1 MKRMGIRE
9 LKARMSEVVNEVQA
23 GETVEVTRHGEVVAM
38 LVPVRRP
45 VDNDEVRATLVSL
58 DALRAEIG
66 RHVTQPTDAAQL
78 IREMRDGRW

>member
-9 LKARMSEVVNEVQA
+9 SKARMSEVVSQVQA

-38 LVPVRRP
+38 LVPVHRN
-45 VDNDEVRATLVSL
+45 VDNDEVRPALASL
-58 DALRAEIG
+58 EALRAEIG
-66 RHVTQPTDAAQL
+66 RHVTQPTDAARL